1 MWLRVAVLVSVII
14 VASATTAYDI
24 GTIYNPLVNATGC
37 GNTAS
42 SHVCDPTN
50 ILTQNEGELV
60 VKISSHHS
68 ISVEQSRKFHVS
80 EPTE

>member
-1 MWLRVAVLVSVII
+1 MWLRVVVLVSVII
-14 VASATTAYDI
+14 IASATTAYDI
-24 GTIYNPLVNATGC
+24 RTIYNPLVNATQC

-60 VKISSHHS
+60 VKICTFKLFHFLIAAKSS
-68 ISVEQSRKFHVS
+68 QL
-80 EPTE
+80 